1 MAAPTILQS
10 GLFMN
15 LILPFLLIFTVI
27 FAILEKSEILGK
39 GKKQVDALVALA
51 VGLIVVAFG
60 NYVDIIGKMTAF
72 LGVAV
77 VVILVFLIL
86 TAIFYPQGGFKL
98 EDNVKKAG
106 MGIAAVA
113 VVIALLVYTGSW
125 SYIKN
130 AFSGNGSGLLMNVIF
145 IVIIVA
151 AVAAVVFGSKG
162 GGNSGEEGKDK

>member
-15 LILPFLLIFTVI
+15 LVLPFLLVFTVI
-27 FAILEKSEILGK
+27 FAILQKSEILGK

-60 NYVDIIGKMTAF
+60 NYVEIIGKMTAF

-86 TAIFYPQGGFKL
+86 TSIFYPQAEFRLG
-98 EDNVKKAG
+98 DNVKKVG
-106 MGIAAVA
+106 MGVA
-113 VVIALLVYTGSW
+113 VVAVIIALLVYTGSW
-125 SYIKN
+125 DYLKG
-130 AFSGNGSGLLMNVIF
+130 AFSGSGSGLLTNIIF
-145 IVIIVA
+145 IVVIGA
-151 AVAAVVFGSKG
+151 AVAALAFSG
-162 GGNSGEEGKDK
+162 GGDKPSGKKPGES